1 MNKLRIPIE
10 KKISKFILNPMR
22 GLFGKYE
29 LSNMVQCV
37 LVKNHFANRHWLTSL
52 YVCSVNICRPNGFWS
67 KDMDNWNFCQK
78 LKFSLE
84 MSEKPRRLN
93 QNELLQLFRYIIA
106 EFQFF
111 AKISIVNVFWSKIF
125 CPTDICSTDIN
136 SFLITT
142 MRLIAKKTTTSI
154 LDMPREVSIYFQ
166 VNKVTSQS
174 RLRITVGQLMLT
186 LFDQFKYWK
195 LYYCFIF
202 NLFWSFYLQFEK
214 FHTLGG
220 ALSWKWSLRLK
231 RCLQT

>member
-1 MNKLRIPIE
+1 
-10 KKISKFILNPMR
+10 MR

-93 QNELLQLFRYIIA
+93 QNELLQLFRYVIA

-111 AKISIVNVFWSKIF
+111 AKISIVNIFWLKPFVRQIF
-125 CPTDICSTDIN
+125 VQPDKQFTNNHNETYCQENYNIN
-136 SFLITT
+136 S
-142 MRLIAKKTTTSI
+142 RHAKGS
-154 LDMPREVSIYFQ
+154 L
-166 VNKVTSQS
+166 N
-174 RLRITVGQLMLT
+174 
-186 LFDQFKYWK
+186 
-195 LYYCFIF
+195 IF
-202 NLFWSFYLQFEK
+202 PS
-214 FHTLGG
+214 
-220 ALSWKWSLRLK
+220 
-231 RCLQT
+231 